1 MDTVIWIMII
11 LILIIVLIVF
21 GINVNHKLSE
31 LEVTIKQEWDK
42 LKELE
47 NKKFELAVKLVNEQE
62 YDESVQ
68 QITNLI
74 TRYSNADNPH
84 YYIDCYIDLTRMI
97 SKFKMSE
104 ELQNAFNCNK
114 ELFDKTRIDYNN
126 LVLNFNSRI
135 KTFPINI
142 LAKFLGYSKYIYFR
156 TED

>member
-11 LILIIVLIVF
+11 LIAIIVLIVF
-21 GINVNHKLSE
+21 SINVNQKLSI
-31 LEVTIKQEWDK
+31 LEDNIKKEWDK

-62 YDESVQ
+62 YDEKVQ

-74 TRYSNADNPH
+74 TRYSNADSPH
-84 YYIDCYIDLTRMI
+84 YYIDCYIDLTHLI
-97 SKFKMSE
+97 STFKMSE

-156 TED
+156 TEE